1 MDILNPFSKLSKGK
15 MRRLTLASYDKI
27 MLNINAVIM
36 LQKRGES
43 AMRNVTIGMDLGD
56 KNHVITI
63 LNEAGVSNFWWA
75 AELYRISFRL
85 QPGSCSSRH
94 QAR

>member
-1 MDILNPFSKLSKGK
+1 
-15 MRRLTLASYDKI
+15 MRRLILASYDNI

-63 LNEAGVSNFWWA
+63 LDEAK
-75 AELYRISFRL
+75 EI
-85 QPGSCSSRH
+85 
-94 QAR
+94 